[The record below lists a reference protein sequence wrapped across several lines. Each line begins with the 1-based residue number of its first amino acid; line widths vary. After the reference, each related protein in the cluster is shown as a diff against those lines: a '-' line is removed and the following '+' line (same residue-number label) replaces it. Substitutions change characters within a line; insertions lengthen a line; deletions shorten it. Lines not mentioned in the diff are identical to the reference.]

1 MSLRL
6 PGQNFSPA
14 SRQTGVDVLDYE
26 LMAEKA
32 ASLGRAGYYAEQYL
46 GRLRDYEGDAED
58 RAVLL
63 KKTADAVYA
72 WFIQRE
78 LCGLRRHDS
87 VIREY
92 AIPRE
97 VLVRLGAK

>member
-1 MSLRL
+1 MSFRL
-6 PGQNFSPA
+6 PGQNSSPA
-14 SRQTGVDVLDYE
+14 SGRTGVDVLDYE

-46 GRLRDYEGDAED
+46 RRLREYEGNAEE
-58 RAVLL
+58 RVVLL
-63 KKTADAVYA
+63 KKTTEAVYA

-87 VIREY
+87 LIREY

-97 VLVRLGAK
+97 VLARLGAK

>member
-1 MSLRL
+1 MSLRP
-6 PGQNFSPA
+6 PGQNGSL
-14 SRQTGVDVLDYE
+14 QTGVDVLDYE

-46 GRLRDYEGDAED
+46 RRLSEYEGDAED
-58 RAVLL
+58 RARLL
-63 KKTADAVYA
+63 KETAEAVHA

-87 VIREY
+87 LIREY
-92 AIPRE
+92 AIPKE
-97 VLVRLGAK
+97 VLARLGAK